1 VESSKGIVVVQ
12 HRVRRD
18 RIISYFTRLLLYTK
32 KMEMIRSNRERDTR
46 KVNREAM
53 LNLTEIIRM
62 RTFNSLT
69 KRKKNKI
76 KLLENSLC
84 REVK

>member
-1 VESSKGIVVVQ
+1 MESSKGIVVVQ